1 MLLVKAPAVA
11 SVSRELQ
18 VSAGVPHE
26 VKTSENCLWGSS
38 IFRIARSVQPLV
50 ESFQEFQIV
59 A

>member
-26 VKTSENCLWGSS
+26 VKTSENCLG
-38 IFRIARSVQPLV
+38 AAP
-50 ESFQEFQIV
+50 SFVLPDPYSPWLNLFQKFQIV